1 MLTATLLGTAATL
14 PQPDRALSCA
24 VFSVGGRSILLD
36 CGEGTQLALHR
47 HHVNPMRIDV
57 VALSHYHGDHIL
69 GLPGLLQTLGTMDR
83 TQPLY
88 ITGPEEGHEPILAA
102 ILTLADELPYP
113 VKFLPLPAEGLALH
127 TLHPKWPLDAILTAF
142 PTVHRVP
149 SQGYRLHVGR
159 MRRLYTDKASA
170 MGIPRHLW
178 HMLQSGKSVRVG
190 EREIQPASGCG
201 PERPGLTAVFTGD
214 TAPCE
219 GIITAAKDADLLIM
233 DATYALDKYEDKAA
247 LYGHST
253 FAQAA
258 QAAKSA
264 GAKRLWLTHYSAMI
278 TDPQE
283 HLPAA
288 QAIFPAAECGA
299 DGLSRTFT
307 FREGEM

>member
-1 MLTATLLGTAATL
+1 M
-14 PQPDRALSCA
+14 
-24 VFSVGGRSILLD
+24 
-36 CGEGTQLALHR
+36 
-47 HHVNPMRIDV
+47 
-57 VALSHYHGDHIL
+57 
-69 GLPGLLQTLGTMDR
+69 
-83 TQPLY
+83 
-88 ITGPEEGHEPILAA
+88 
-102 ILTLADELPYP
+102 
-113 VKFLPLPAEGLALH
+113 PAEGLALH
-127 TLHPKWPLDAILTAF
+127 TLHPKWPLDATLTAF

-190 EREIQPASGCG
+190 EREIHPASVCG

-219 GIITAAKDADLLIM
+219 GIITAAKDVDLLIM

-258 QAAKSA
+258 QTAKSA